1 MWFFSYLELNKYAYY
16 DTVVYWR
23 IEESFEIKTEGG
35 VACDRNSVVSA
46 LRILVEASLYL
57 L

>member
-1 MWFFSYLELNKYAYY
+1 MWFFSYLELNEYAYY